1 MLHLLISSLSP
12 IITTMQA
19 TANSLGLLLPLWQ
32 ILYLP
37 LVFYSPLRI
46 NTDCPSNCNNP
57 EFSVSAES
65 NSCKQK
71 TFITGHNNKKKMFL
85 PIFCIVRE
93 VWWFLF
99 GSMTQPVNCGK
110 ASWLSMTHIRY
121 STRAE
126 MTKSALTASWH
137 CWIQTFMFEFMFVHN
152 EICWP
157 RNDFPE
163 QARLSLPHN
172 PKEKNARRRG
182 RKQKCVCKYQ
192 CTANCRWTGSRLTM
206 TQHISCFMIPGSITQ
221 PHSPQGSMK
230 NEMRSRILHAAHPVL
245 PRNSLPRESL
255 SLWITQTLHYVDVT
269 DPKYSRQHF
278 NTLCS
283 RKCLILSFCPA
294 SAGLYPSLMG
304 PKPEQDIKST
314 KAQ

>member
-85 PIFCIVRE
+85 PIFSIVRE

-121 STRAE
+121 STWAE

-137 CWIQTFMFEFMFVHN
+137 CWIQTFMFELCLFIMKSAGPAMTSQSKLGYLYH
-152 EICWP
+152 II
-157 RNDFPE
+157 
-163 QARLSLPHN
+163 
-172 PKEKNARRRG
+172 PKRRMQEG
-182 RKQKCVCKYQ
+182 GV
-192 CTANCRWTGSRLTM
+192 GSRSVFVNT
-206 TQHISCFMIPGSITQ
+206 SAQ
-221 PHSPQGSMK
+221 PTADEPAQGSLWP
-230 NEMRSRILHAAHPVL
+230 NISAA
-245 PRNSLPRESL
+245 SWFQE
-255 SLWITQTLHYVDVT
+255 
-269 DPKYSRQHF
+269 
-278 NTLCS
+278 
-283 RKCLILSFCPA
+283 A
-294 SAGLYPSLMG
+294 
-304 PKPEQDIKST
+304 
-314 KAQ
+314 